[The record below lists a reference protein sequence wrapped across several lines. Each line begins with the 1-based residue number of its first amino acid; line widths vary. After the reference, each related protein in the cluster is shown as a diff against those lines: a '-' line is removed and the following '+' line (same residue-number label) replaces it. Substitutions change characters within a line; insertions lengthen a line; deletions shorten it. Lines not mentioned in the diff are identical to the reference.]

1 MNDSVMKKL
10 NYENQPD
17 IGDYKSR
24 ACREYLRAVS
34 HYSCA
39 YCTISESEA
48 PGATFHIEH
57 FRPQAR
63 FPHLTNKCNNLRYAC
78 PRCNLI
84 KGSYWISR
92 EDGCIRDCEKCNTK
106 ICHENI
112 YRLIDCLIEDPNEY
126 MALKEDDTLEAKNGS
141 KPAVH
146 TIKYLRLNRVQLIKL
161 RRTRR
166 FIDLWKQELEKG
178 KEAAIKKIA
187 YIQSEQN
194 RFEELIKLNPH
205 ICNDE
210 NSQLCDIII
219 TLLKMLSEETTYSL
233 ALIDTELEKVERL
246 LEMREEP
253 DNAI

>member
-1 MNDSVMKKL
+1 M
-10 NYENQPD
+10 
-17 IGDYKSR
+17 
-24 ACREYLRAVS
+24 
-34 HYSCA
+34 
-39 YCTISESEA
+39 
-48 PGATFHIEH
+48 
-57 FRPQAR
+57 
-63 FPHLTNKCNNLRYAC
+63 
-78 PRCNLI
+78 
-84 KGSYWISR
+84 
-92 EDGCIRDCEKCNTK
+92 
-106 ICHENI
+106 
-112 YRLIDCLIEDPNEY
+112 
-126 MALKEDDTLEAKNGS
+126 
-141 KPAVH
+141 
-146 TIKYLRLNRVQLIKL
+146 
-161 RRTRR
+161 
-166 FIDLWKQELEKG
+166 WKQELEKG